1 MTAGYRMSLPVEFF
15 DCVILT
21 QVLQSLSRE
30 GAVGNVCTSIAP
42 GGTLLLTV
50 PLLGRLDPH
59 NVLTCVAALWG
70 LSVQDLSAEEL
81 HITDPRFPLVARAH
95 AEKPA

>member
-1 MTAGYRMSLPVEFF
+1 MTAGYR
-15 DCVILT
+15 
-21 QVLQSLSRE
+21 R
-30 GAVGNVCTSIAP
+30 
-42 GGTLLLTV
+42 
-50 PLLGRLDPH
+50 
-59 NVLTCVAALWG
+59 G